1 MMKVQ
6 MIVTESGEVI
16 NFDNVISIEIAEEPK
31 RDHETTEFVLY
42 AHIVSNVFKII
53 IKFDDKEAAQTCLM
67 SELMRAKQMDGIA
80 RFDGDIMARLP
91 ETQSVKE
98 HKSRWVVR
106 KPMTEGGDYEVQ
118 CEKCG
123 HTVGLLVG
131 AKSYEEALERFKEWL
146 ENDEEITFTK
156 HCSSCGARME
166 GIK

>member
-16 NFDNVISIEIAEEPK
+16 NFDNVISIEIAEELK

-42 AHIVSNVFKII
+42 AHTVVDRAKTIR
-53 IKFDDKEAAQTCLM
+53 KFDDKETAQTCLM
-67 SELMRAKQMDGIA
+67 SELKRAKQTDGIA
-80 RFDGDIMARLP
+80 RFDGDIMAH

-106 KPMTEGGDYEVQ
+106 KPMTEGGEYEVQ

-123 HTVGLLVG
+123 HATGLLLG

-146 ENDEEITFTK
+146 ECDEGITFTR